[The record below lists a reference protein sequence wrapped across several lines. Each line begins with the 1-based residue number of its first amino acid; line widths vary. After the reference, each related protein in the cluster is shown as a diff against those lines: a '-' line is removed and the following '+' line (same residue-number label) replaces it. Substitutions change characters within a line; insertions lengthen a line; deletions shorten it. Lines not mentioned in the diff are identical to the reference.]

1 MCIKIEKKQHMERLV
16 KIHTYIYTYIY
27 IYIYIKKISI
37 MYVNKWLQDQY
48 TLGKG
53 KKRKEIIRTSLH
65 PSKFINTPSI
75 KNVLY

>member
-1 MCIKIEKKQHMERLV
+1 
-16 KIHTYIYTYIY
+16 
-27 IYIYIKKISI
+27 